1 MRQPPQRD
9 RDSLHIIMSPSPS
22 SWIPR
27 LDRDRLAILPP
38 APAIEASDIADRV
51 RGMLL
56 GVAIGDALGNRTERM
71 NPDERA
77 AEYGYISGYLPSRYA
92 GGRPA
97 GTPSDDTQLTFR
109 AVEQLLADG
118 ALDAD
123 ELAFRIANDRIFGI
137 GRATR
142 DFCNALRT
150 GAPWWEATQ
159 VSAGNGALMRIAPT
173 VLPHLVSGGTQ
184 IWYDTA
190 LSAAVTHNDPLAIA
204 SSVAWVALLWR
215 LLDGD
220 VPESPAEWLETYVE
234 VLRVLDQGQTYET
247 RVHQGALAHWRGSL
261 SDFLD
266 THVRDAIT
274 HRHTVRDTGRAWYSG
289 AYLLETV
296 PAVMHIVAQH
306 GRDPQEAMLV
316 AVNDTRDN
324 DTIAAIVGAAMG
336 AAYGTAWIPTDWRD
350 GLLGRV
356 NGDDDGRVFE
366 LADAAVA
373 RFVG

>member
-1 MRQPPQRD
+1 
-9 RDSLHIIMSPSPS
+9 MSSSP
-22 SWIPR
+22 WIPR
-27 LDRDRLAILPP
+27 LDRERLAILPP
-38 APAIEASDIADRV
+38 APAIDAPDIADRV

-56 GVAIGDALGNRTERM
+56 GVAIGDALGNRTESM
-71 NPDERA
+71 NPGERE
-77 AEYGYISGYLPSRYA
+77 AEYGRIAGYLPSRYA
-92 GGRPA
+92 NGQPA

-118 ALDAD
+118 ALDPD

-159 VSAGNGALMRIAPT
+159 LSAGNGALMRISPT
-173 VLPHLVSGGTQ
+173 VLPHLKNGGTQ
-184 IWYDTA
+184 LWYDTA
-190 LSAAVTHNDPLAIA
+190 LSAAVTHNDPMAVS

-215 LLDGD
+215 LLNGD
-220 VPESPAEWLETYVE
+220 LPETPAEWLETYTE
-234 VLRVLDQGQTYET
+234 VLRILDQGQTYET
-247 RVHQGALAHWRGSL
+247 RVDRGPLKHWRGSL
-261 SDFLD
+261 SAFLD
-266 THVRDAIT
+266 SEVRDAVT
-274 HRHTVRDTGRAWYSG
+274 RKRTVRDTGAAWYSG
-289 AYLLETV
+289 AFLLETV
-296 PAVMHIVAQH
+296 PAVMHIVSLH
-306 GRDPQEAMLV
+306 GHDPKEAMLV

-336 AAYGTAWIPTDWRD
+336 AAHGTAWIPDDWRS

-356 NGDDDGRVFE
+356 DGDDDGKVFE
-366 LADAAVA
+366 LTELAVG

>member
-1 MRQPPQRD
+1 MA
-9 RDSLHIIMSPSPS
+9 STIWH
-22 SWIPR
+22 PR
-27 LDRDRLAILPP
+27 LDRERLAILPP
-38 APAIEASDIADRV
+38 APPVDSADLADRV

-56 GVAIGDALGNRTERM
+56 GVAIGDALGNRTESMPPEAR
-71 NPDERA
+71 EREFGRIA
-77 AEYGYISGYLPSRYA
+77 GYLPSKFA
-92 GGRPA
+92 GGKPA

-159 VSAGNGALMRIAPT
+159 LSAGNGALMRIAPT
-173 VLPHLVSGGTQ
+173 VLPHLKDGGTQ
-184 IWYDTA
+184 LWYDTA
-190 LSAAVTHNDPLAIA
+190 LSAAVTHNDPMAIA

-215 LLDGD
+215 LLNGD
-220 VPESPAEWLETYVE
+220 VPDTPGEWLETYVE
-234 VLRVLDQGQTYET
+234 VLRIVDHGQAYES
-247 RVHQGALAHWRGSL
+247 RVEHGPLQHWRGSL
-261 SDFLD
+261 SSFLD
-266 THVRDAIT
+266 THARVAIDRRRPVRE
-274 HRHTVRDTGRAWYSG
+274 TGREWNSG
-289 AYLLETV
+289 AFLLETV
-296 PAVMHIVAQH
+296 PAVMHIVSQH
-306 GRDPQEAMLV
+306 GQNPRDAMLV

-336 AAYGTAWIPTDWRD
+336 AAYGTAWIPADWRSQ
-350 GLLGRV
+350 LLGRI
-356 NGDDDGRVFE
+356 NGDDDGRLFE
-366 LADAAVA
+366 VVETAVA